1 MSQTNETTKRKKRKK
16 RMRLPNGLGS
26 VHLIG
31 DGKQRRN
38 PWRARVPAH
47 VEMDPVKGTA
57 VQKYITVGYIATEID
72 AINALME
79 YRKSPYT
86 LEAATATFEDVVEA
100 WKEKKYQKLSPASQS
115 YYNSAFKN
123 CEALHKM
130 KIRDIRTSHLEEIM
144 NTIEGGYGVQS
155 RLKIYWGM
163 IFKYAL
169 EHDFVTKNYADFV
182 KTRDKDHGTTRTD
195 ISAEH
200 RKIFWKE
207 ALAGDHAAQLVCIYM
222 YTGMR
227 PSELV
232 EIEKADVDLE
242 NRIMIGGIKTEASK
256 NRRIPLHKD
265 ILPFIERLMAT
276 EGDAL
281 MTWKT
286 ATGKVKKYS
295 YMRYFK
301 NDWNPLVER
310 LGLTEAGYTPHYT
323 RHTCATM
330 LREAKVEEDIRKAIL
345 GHKSKDVTDR
355 YTHLSD
361 AMLLEAI
368 DLLPGP

>member
-1 MSQTNETTKRKKRKK
+1 MQAQTTRKKKK
-16 RMRLPNGLGS
+16 RRMRLPAGMGS

-31 DGKQRRN
+31 DSKQRRN
-38 PWRARVPAH
+38 PWRARVPSH
-47 VEMDPVKGTA
+47 VELDPVKGTA
-57 VQKYITVGYIATEID
+57 KQKYITIGYYATEID

-79 YRKSPYT
+79 YRKNPFT
-86 LEAATATFEDVVEA
+86 LEAATATFEDVVAA
-100 WKEKKYQKLSPASQS
+100 WKDKKYPQLSPASQS
-115 YYNSAFKN
+115 SYNSAYKN
-123 CEALHKM
+123 SAALRKM
-130 KIRDIRTSHLEEIM
+130 KIRDIRTIHLEQIM
-144 NTIEGGYGVQS
+144 ATVEGGYSVQS
-155 RLKIYWGM
+155 RLKIFWGL

-169 EHDFVTKNYADFV
+169 EHDMVSKNYAEFV
-182 KTRDKDHGTTRTD
+182 KTRDKDAGTTRTD
-195 ISAEH
+195 ISEEH
-200 RKIFWKE
+200 RQVFWRE
-207 ALAGDHAAQLVCIYM
+207 ALAGDHAAQLVVIYI
-222 YTGMR
+222 YTGLR

-232 EIEKADVDLE
+232 EIEKADVDLA
-242 NRIMIGGIKTEASK
+242 NRIMVGGIKTEAGK

-265 ILPFIERLMAT
+265 ILPFMERLMAT

-301 NDWNPLVER
+301 NDWGPLVER
-310 LGLTEAGYTPHYT
+310 LGLTDTGYTPHYT

-330 LREAKVEEDIRKAIL
+330 LREAKVEEDLRKAIL
-345 GHKSKDVTDR
+345 GHKSKDITDR

-368 DLLPGP
+368 DRLPGK